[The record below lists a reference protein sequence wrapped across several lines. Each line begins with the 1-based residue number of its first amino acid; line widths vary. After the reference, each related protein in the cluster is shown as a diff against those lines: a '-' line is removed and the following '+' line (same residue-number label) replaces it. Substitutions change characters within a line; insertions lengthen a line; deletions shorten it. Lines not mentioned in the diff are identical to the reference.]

1 MRDILL
7 TDSGDIDLTGGD
19 LSAAYTE
26 RATGQHKRDILLAAP
41 GDFHQAPTLGVDAAG
56 YVQDDAGL
64 FQRDERRNMEVDGI
78 TVTRVAF
85 DNNGNLVID
94 GGYKHD

>member
-41 GDFHQAPTLGVDAAG
+41 GDFHQAPTLGVD
-56 YVQDDAGL
+56 DAGL
-64 FQRDERRNMEVDGI
+64 FLRDVRRNMEVDGI